1 MTNTPQLAKTIALG
15 SVAALLLTAGV
26 YAQNGQMNCTP
37 GTPGKMQCGMGMSA
51 APPQPLER
59 TTHTL
64 KIAATLASSAKSGD
78 NTLNIAVTNAAG
90 KPVTAAKVTARVA
103 MTSMDM
109 GTAFPAVKET
119 GKGHYTSTVSF
130 SMAGPWRVTLKVAA
144 PGQKP
149 ETKAFDFTAK

>member
-1 MTNTPQLAKTIALG
+1 MKTTPQIVKTIAFG

-26 YAQNGQMNCTP
+26 YAQNGKMNCAP
-37 GTPGKMQCGMGMSA
+37 GAGGKMQCGMGMSS
-51 APPQPLER
+51 APPQPSER

-64 KIAATLASSAKSGD
+64 KITAILASPAKSGD

-90 KPVTAAKVTARVA
+90 KPVTAAKVTAQVA
-103 MTSMDM
+103 MISMDM
-109 GTAFPAVKET
+109 GMAFPAVKET

-144 PGQKP
+144 PGQKA
-149 ETKAFDFTAK
+149 ETKAFDFTAE